1 MSHIGNYHNKE
12 FEEQCKQRN
21 FSRFK
26 AFWLKVNQET
36 VKALKRLKSA
46 VSVALMGV
54 ILLFSLDG
62 CKTQHTV
69 IKEETVTRY
78 IDSTIWHTDTN
89 FFEIPVEIYRDY
101 TGLLD
106 TLRLENKYSIA
117 WSAVDTNNMILLGE
131 LKSKNVKVPV
141 EYKWKERIIY
151 QDTTIF
157 KEKEIPVPVEKEVV
171 KTKYPWWSWVCL
183 CWTLICLV
191 YVGFKIYLKFWKP

>member
-1 MSHIGNYHNKE
+1 MYGNYKPSKE
-12 FEEQCKQRN
+12 LYDQSGPRHHFRHK
-21 FSRFK
+21 K
-26 AFWLKVNQET
+26 LV
-36 VKALKRLKSA
+36 LA
-46 VSVALMGV
+46 VFVALAA
-54 ILLFSLDG
+54 LFLIFLVG

-78 IDSTIWHTDTN
+78 VDSTIWHTDTN

-141 EYKWKERIIY
+141 EYKWKERLIY

-157 KEKEIPVPVEKEVV
+157 KEKEIQVPVEKEVV
-171 KTKYPWWSWVCL
+171 KTKYPWWSW
-183 CWTLICLV
+183 ICLTWTIISLISI
-191 YVGFKIYLKFWKP
+191 GWTIYKRLRH

>member
-1 MSHIGNYHNKE
+1 MEKRYNSRCMYGNYKPS
-12 FEEQCKQRN
+12 EELYGQSGPRHHFRHKKLVWAVFVALAALFLIFLVGCKQ
-21 FSRFK
+21 
-26 AFWLKVNQET
+26 QQT
-36 VKALKRLKSA
+36 
-46 VSVALMGV
+46 
-54 ILLFSLDG
+54 I
-62 CKTQHTV
+62 

-78 IDSTIWHTDTN
+78 VDSTIWHTDTSYYQLPI
-89 FFEIPVEIYRDY
+89 EVYSDY

-106 TLRLENKYSIA
+106 TLRLENTYSYA
-117 WSAVDTNNMILLGE
+117 WSAVDTNKMILIGE

-171 KTKYPWWSWVCL
+171 KTKYPWWSLVCL